1 MPGTAAEP
9 VPVGLPRDGTVWCG
23 FSEAE
28 PGVPSAPGQAADA
41 LIRLAPSPRGSDA
54 GKAGESPPNG
64 GPDGESPGGALGRL
78 PGGSNGGSNGES
90 NSGELGE
97 LPGEPSGAG
106 DGETSDKGA
115 RAASVIGRRT
125 NRLSRLRRAAAWF
138 LSGFAAFVF
147 SCYAANA
154 LLRLEFGGE
163 DLIRALV
170 GECAGGYENVAVLK
184 PIPPRTGG
192 LPAAPSLP
200 LGFWGPSSPLAG
212 EIPAERIGADAAE
225 EPEAGHG
232 ETPSVEPDAGT
243 DSLPGAA
250 ESAESVGTAD
260 GTGSGEPSES
270 SGRMQTDGEQ
280 GEERETLT
288 EQAQRAQRAER
299 AEDSLSLS
307 PPVGLSNETAYEPD
321 LAALAARERVIPPLA
336 LLVPDA
342 TDDADASEMP
352 VVLILH
358 THGTEGY
365 AGTEQNGWRT
375 NGEAESVVG
384 IGSLLAR
391 RLRDAGIGTVHL
403 TEAFDA
409 EDFNTAYYRAARA
422 IRETLAEYP
431 TVRYIFDLHRDSCI
445 LPDGSAFAPVCA
457 LDGGGRAARLMFV
470 VGTDEAGADHPG
482 WEDNL
487 ALALRLARSLEA
499 ESPGLTRDINLRSA
513 SFNEQYAPGALLIEI
528 GAAANTIEEASL
540 SAELL
545 AEALVQE
552 IKGE

>member
-9 VPVGLPRDGTVWCG
+9 APVGLPRDGTVWCG
-23 FSEAE
+23 FSEDE

-41 LIRLAPSPRGSDA
+41 LPLPVPSPSGPVA
-54 GKAGESPPNG
+54 GEAGESTPEG
-64 GPDGESPGGALGRL
+64 GSEGESPGG
-78 PGGSNGGSNGES
+78 SNG
-90 NSGELGE
+90 GELGE

-200 LGFWGPSSPLAG
+200 LGFWGPSSQLAG

-260 GTGSGEPSES
+260 GTESGEPSES
-270 SGRMQTDGEQ
+270 SGRTQTDGEQ

-288 EQAQRAQRAER
+288 EQAQRAER
-299 AEDSLSLS
+299 AEDSPTLS
-307 PPVGLSNETAYEPD
+307 PPVGLLNETAYEPD
-321 LAALAARERVIPPLA
+321 LTALAARERVIPPLA

-365 AGTEQNGWRT
+365 ADTELSGWRT
-375 NGEAESVVG
+375 NDEAESVVG

-409 EDFNTAYYRAARA
+409 EDFNTAYYRAACA

-431 TVRYIFDLHRDSCI
+431 TVRYIFDLHRDSFI
-445 LPDGSAFAPVCA
+445 LPDGTAYAPVCA
-457 LDGGGRAARLMFV
+457 LDGGGCAARLMFV

-487 ALALRLARSLEA
+487 ALALRLARNLE
-499 ESPGLTRDINLRSA
+499 EVSPGLMRDINLRSA

-545 AEALVQE
+545 ADALVQE